1 MNLYP
6 LKFSMLI
13 NIVLRAA
20 EITFDYWSSYS
31 QLGWCVLLYI
41 SIGEN
46 VILKVND
53 QFSVLISG
61 SEMLLEM

>member
-1 MNLYP
+1 
-6 LKFSMLI
+6 MLI

-20 EITFDYWSSYS
+20 EITFDYWTSYR
-31 QLGWCVLLYI
+31 QLDWFVLLYI

-53 QFSVLISG
+53 KFSVLISG
-61 SEMLLEM
+61 SEMLLVM